1 MALGLTTNFIRII
14 KSTFHQRQN
23 DNLDFIK
30 LKNVCLEKDTLTVE
44 KRQNVE
50 GKYFPILEDSMKENL
65 KSQQFE
71 SNKPN

>member
-1 MALGLTTNFIRII
+1 MALGLTTNFIHII

-44 KRQNVE
+44 KRQNME

>member
-1 MALGLTTNFIRII
+1 MALGLTTNFIHII

-30 LKNVCLEKDTLTVE
+30 LKNACLEKDTLTVE